1 MYTGLIMALT
11 DTWLKKNLGKERTDT
26 LIESDQDGLS
36 VRVSP
41 KGKITFQMRFRYG
54 GKQARLD
61 LGSYPLMSLKEARAE
76 LFKMKAVLEQGHDP
90 RVYKKI
96 EKVKIVEAVTFI
108 ELYKM
113 WHEKYCLRE
122 KKQAEEIYRTFEL
135 YVFPILGDLPVDSI
149 TLHAWLGLLETHFKK
164 SESITERILV
174 NTKQCLEWGIKRTL
188 IEHNPIRHIS
198 GKNDLGI
205 KKRRGTRI
213 LADKEIT
220 LTWRICDESRMSL
233 KNALFIK
240 LCLFWGCRNGELRA
254 SEKTFFD
261 LDKMIWSVPPELHKT
276 GQNTGFPL
284 IRPIIPE
291 IVPLLEQAMS
301 LNNSKFMFVNDGTME
316 VMNPKS
322 PGSLPYNIMQYARRH
337 YDINMPHWSIH
348 DLRRTARTNF
358 SAFTSRDIAE
368 LMVGHAMPGEQGTYD
383 LYDYLEPQ
391 AKAYQ
396 LWWDK
401 LKSLAIEPDSPDY
414 F

>member
-1 MYTGLIMALT
+1 MALT
-11 DTWLKKNLGKERTDT
+11 DTWLKKNLGKERTDI

-61 LGSYPLMSLKEARAE
+61 LGSYPLISLKDARAE
-76 LFKMKAVLEQGHDP
+76 LFKMKAVLEQGYDP
-90 RVYKKI
+90 RIHKKI
-96 EKVKIVEAVTFI
+96 EKVKIVEAVTFT

-135 YVFPILGDLPVDSI
+135 YVFPVLGDLPADSI
-149 TLHAWLGLLETHFKK
+149 TLHAWLELLENHFKK

-213 LADKEIT
+213 LADREIT
-220 LTWRICDESRMSL
+220 LTWRICDESRMTL

-261 LDKMIWSVPPELHKT
+261 LDKMIWAVPPELHKT
-276 GQNTGFPL
+276 GQSTGLPL

-322 PGSLPYNIMQYARRH
+322 PGSLPYNIMQYARRK

-391 AKAYQ
+391 VKAYQ

-401 LKSLAIEPDSPDY
+401 LKSLAIEPDFLDY

>member
-1 MYTGLIMALT
+1 MALT
-11 DTWLKKNLGKERTDT
+11 DTWLKKNLGKEREDT
-26 LIESDQDGLS
+26 LVESDQDGLS

-41 KGKITFQMRFRYG
+41 KGKITFQMRFRYN

-61 LGSYPLMSLKEARAE
+61 FGSYPLLSLKDARAK
-76 LFKMKAVLEQGHDP
+76 LLKMKAVLEQGYDP
-90 RVYKKI
+90 RIHKKV
-96 EKVKIVEAVTFI
+96 EKVKIAEAITFKD
-108 ELYKM
+108 LYET

-122 KKQAEEIYRTFEL
+122 KKQAEEIHRTFEL
-135 YVFPILGDLPVDSI
+135 YVFPVFGALPVDSI
-149 TLHAWLGLLETHFKK
+149 TLHAWLELLEAHLQK

-174 NTKQCLEWGIKRTL
+174 NTKQCLEWGIKRKL
-188 IEHNPIRHIS
+188 IENNPIRHIS

-213 LADKEIT
+213 LTDEEIA
-220 LTWRICDESRMSL
+220 LTWCICDESRMTL

-240 LCLFWGCRNGELRA
+240 LCLFFGCRNGELRT

-261 LDKMIWSVPPELHKT
+261 LNKMIWSVPPELHKT
-276 GQNTGFPL
+276 GKNTGLPL

-291 IVPLLEQAMS
+291 IVPLIEQAMS
-301 LNNSKFMFVNDGTME
+301 LNDSKFMFVNDGTTEM
-316 VMNPKS
+316 MSLKS
-322 PGSLPYNIMQYARRH
+322 PGSLPYNIMQYARRK

-358 SAFTSRDIAE
+358 SAFTSRDVAE

-391 AKAYQ
+391 TKAYQ

-401 LKSLAIEPDSPDY
+401 LKSLAM
-414 F
+414 